1 MLDHLTQAPLLLAYL
16 AGILT
21 GWGAARR
28 VTAYMLGNR
37 GRP

>member
-1 MLDHLTQAPLLLAYL
+1 MTHALLTNPWLLAYL

-28 VTAYMLGNR
+28 ATAYMLG

>member
-1 MLDHLTQAPLLLAYL
+1 MTLDQLAHAPLLLAYL

-28 VTAYMLGNR
+28 VTRYMLG
-37 GRP
+37 GRA

>member
-1 MLDHLTQAPLLLAYL
+1 MTHALLTNPLILAYL

-28 VTAYMLGNR
+28 TTKYMLG
-37 GRP
+37 G